1 MTSTPPEMAC
11 GRNKATAVIKEMSA
25 MHMKN
30 LADRM
35 REQPFSVATDGSND
49 VDRKQFPIVINIAEP
64 NGTVNSELL
73 GIRICRDSATG

>member
-1 MTSTPPEMAC
+1 MLTFTPPEMAR

-49 VDRKQFPIVINIAEP
+49 VDRK
-64 NGTVNSELL
+64 
-73 GIRICRDSATG
+73 